1 MKRGLSVSI
10 IIPTLNEE
18 QNIIP
23 LIDEISKALSSYQ
36 LEIIIVDDNS
46 TDNTALEVKKIQKKK
61 KNVLLYVR
69 KKEKGL
75 TSALNFGLSKAKGD
89 LVGWLDADLS
99 HPPHNFSKMIE
110 KFPDY
115 DVVVAS
121 RYIADAKDVRNKFIQ
136 VFMSRLLNK
145 ISQAILYTTFTD
157 YTSGFIL
164 LKRKAFKSYK
174 LSGDY
179 GEYFIDMIAY
189 FYRQRLKI
197 KEIPYHNVS
206 RLYGYSKTA
215 TNPIQLIAKGR
226 KYLVMISKNFFAKFE
241 ERTK

>member
-1 MKRGLSVSI
+1 MKRALAVSI
-10 IIPTLNEE
+10 IVPTLNEE
-18 QNIIP
+18 KNIRPRIE
-23 LIDEISKALSSYQ
+23 EISKAFKSYS

-46 TDNTALEVKKIQKKK
+46 VDNTASEVKKIQKIK
-61 KNVLLYVR
+61 KNVLLFIR

-75 TSALNFGLSKAKGD
+75 TSALNFGLSKAKGN

-99 HPPHNFSKMIE
+99 HPPHNFSKMV
-110 KFPDY
+110 KQFPGY

-121 RYIADAKDVRNKFIQ
+121 RYIDGAKDVRNKFIQ
-136 VFMSRLLNK
+136 VFMSRFLNK
-145 ISQAILYTTFTD
+145 ISQTVLYKSFTD

-164 LKRKAFKSYK
+164 VKRKVFDSYK

-179 GEYFIDMIAY
+179 GEYFINLIAD
-189 FYRQRLKI
+189 FHRRGLKI

-215 TNPIQLIAKGR
+215 TNPIHLLTKGR
-226 KYLVMISKNFFAKFE
+226 KYLLMISANFFAKLNKTAE
-241 ERTK
+241 